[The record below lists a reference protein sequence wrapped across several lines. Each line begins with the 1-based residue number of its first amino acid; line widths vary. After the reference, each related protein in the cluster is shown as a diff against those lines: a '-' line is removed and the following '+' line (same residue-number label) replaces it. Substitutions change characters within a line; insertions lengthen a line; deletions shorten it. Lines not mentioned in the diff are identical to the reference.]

1 MSRVRVPSLA
11 ELLGEYMQESVGMTF
26 SWEGANCC
34 HFAAGW
40 VERATGH
47 NPMAGLQPIT
57 SALQALRLIEDLGGS
72 LQAAWTR
79 QLGRESIAPAFAQM
93 GDVVL
98 LPLRLHSGEPLVTG
112 QIVGVCMGAQAV
124 VMSSDGFHVFLPMS
138 AAVAAWPLRDRA

>member
-11 ELLGEYMQESVGMTF
+11 ELLGDYMQDSVGMNF

-40 VERATGH
+40 VERATGR
-47 NPMAGLQPIT
+47 NPMAGLPRTT
-57 SALQALRLIEDLGGS
+57 SALQAQRLIQDLGGS

-79 QLGRESIAPAFAQM
+79 QLEREPIAPAFAQL

-98 LPLRLHSGEPLVTG
+98 LPLRLESGGPIFTG
-112 QIVGVCMGAQAV
+112 QIVGVCMGAYAV
-124 VMSSDGFHVFLPMS
+124 VMSSDGFHVFLQMS